1 MKLTKI
7 LCVIIVFIALIICA
21 GCSKEQTCT
30 VTEKDGVKTYRNK
43 NIPTVEKLDFNPVKK
58 FTLNSDTNDVNYL
71 SFFDIDVVGL
81 DSEENIYIADFAVPR
96 VNKYDKNGKFVTSFV
111 KQGSGPGEVD
121 KITFICVKND
131 TIYIGDQGTQSVSI
145 FNTSGEFLHKIRP
158 EGYRYSVLPLDKNK
172 FLCTILSIDEIDA
185 KEPYRKELTIL
196 NNSFEPLKT
205 LNRMNYSPEE
215 SRLPDMWDYVYAT
228 EDKIYVGVNDKIFYK
243 VNVFDHNGNLIEV
256 VNKNYAVISFS
267 DQEYDKMDKYVKKL
281 GEPRLNKNRFNKKR
295 AVVGVY
301 NDKNGNLI
309 VQPAV
314 DTSIANTE
322 RIVFDFF
329 KDNVYMNSS
338 FLKTDKPYYQC
349 DFNIFLKFYGNRIMV
364 IDSDKNTVDVFE
376 Y

>member
-7 LCVIIVFIALIICA
+7 LCVIIVFIALIIFA

-121 KITFICVKND
+121 KITFFCVKND

-256 VNKNYAVISFS
+256 VNKNYAAISFS

>member
-7 LCVIIVFIALIICA
+7 LCVIIVFIALIIFA

-256 VNKNYAVISFS
+256 VNKNYAAISFS

>member
-7 LCVIIVFIALIICA
+7 LCVIIVFIALIIFA

>member
-7 LCVIIVFIALIICA
+7 LCVIIVFIALIIFA

-121 KITFICVKND
+121 KITFFCVKND

-256 VNKNYAVISFS
+256 VNKNYAAISFS

-349 DFNIFLKFYGNRIMV
+349 DFNIFLRFYSDKIMM
-364 IDSDKNTVDVFE
+364 IDSDKNTVDVYE

>member
-7 LCVIIVFIALIICA
+7 LCVIIVFIALIIFA

-121 KITFICVKND
+121 KIIFICVKNN

-256 VNKNYAVISFS
+256 VNKNYAAISFS